1 MIKKKIISSSELSK
15 YGSVNGLNQ
24 QIVALLEQQKATW
37 EIARRNFGALTQTQI
52 KNFDFGHFTITAQ
65 FNAERIRSSAAKT
78 DAKSIEERPCFLCL
92 ENLPEE
98 QKGILFNNQYL
109 ILINPYPI
117 FSQHYTISSLL
128 HQPQQILVHFQ
139 DLLELSRNLTDFTIF
154 YNGPQCG
161 ASAPDHFHFQAI
173 GCGNL
178 RIEKEFNLLIKK
190 HSEILVQT
198 EKTKIAAV
206 ESYLR
211 KFIAI
216 ISPDRKE
223 IEERFGQ
230 LYQLLELNGNE
241 EPMMNIL
248 CNYIGNEWRVIIFPR
263 AAQRPS
269 HFFRDEGR
277 KLLVSPAA
285 VEMGGV
291 LVLPREVD
299 FRRITS
305 IEIAEIYEEVSIGT
319 EKFNALKNS
328 LRQ

>member
-1 MIKKKIISSSELSK
+1 MIDKKIISFSELSK
-15 YGSVNGLNQ
+15 YGSVIGLNQ

-37 EIARRNFGALTQTQI
+37 EIARRNFGALTQTQTR
-52 KNFDFGHFTITAQ
+52 NFDFGHFTITAQ

-78 DAKSIEERPCFLCL
+78 DAKSIKERPCFLCL

-128 HQPQQILVHFQ
+128 HKPQQILSHFS
-139 DLLELSRNLTDFTIF
+139 DLLDLSREMSGFTIF
-154 YNGPQCG
+154 YNGPRCG
-161 ASAPDHFHFQAI
+161 ASAPDHFHFQAT
-173 GCGNL
+173 GSGNL
-178 RIEKEFNLLIKK
+178 RIEKEFEFLTDKY
-190 HSEILVQT
+190 SEVLEQDEKMRIIAVQN
-198 EKTKIAAV
+198 
-206 ESYLR
+206 YLR
-211 KFIAI
+211 KFVAI
-216 ISPDRKE
+216 VSSDKKIIKE
-223 IEERFGQ
+223 KFEQIYR
-230 LYQLLELNGNE
+230 LLDINDGE
-241 EPMMNIL
+241 EPMMNVL
-248 CNYIGNEWRVIIFPR
+248 CNYIGNRWRVIIFPR

-299 FRRITS
+299 FRRITKK
-305 IEIAEIYEEVSIGT
+305 EVVEIYEEVSIST